1 MTAENLFS
9 HYLVLLIFTVCLLK
23 DASVPAHP
31 FIFETR
37 AIFRGTLL
45 IYFIF
50 ILYTVFLAFILGY
63 NLLQLNLL
71 FHYTRKKKPASPPP
85 LEENG
90 LPFVTIQLPL
100 FNEPYVAERLVDN
113 IVAIEYPRDR
123 FEVQILDDS
132 TDETTSICE
141 KKAEQYRNQGFDIK
155 VLHRIDRSGFKAGA
169 LAEGLL
175 QAKGEFVAI
184 FDADF
189 LPDIQFLKNTV
200 PYFQDKKVGVVQTRW
215 THLNEDYSLFTKL
228 QALQLNV
235 HFTIEQMGRKTGQH
249 FLQFNGTAGIWR
261 KQTIEDAG
269 GWKADTLTEDLD
281 LSYRAQL
288 KNWEIVYLEDIEAPA
303 ELPVEMNGIRS
314 QQFRW
319 MKGGA
324 ENARRMT
331 PIILRSDLNVT
342 TKLHALAHLFNS
354 SIFVAVLMIAV
365 TSVALLP
372 FLGSLKID
380 QRFLSVSLLGLIGV
394 AAVFFYANINLLTR
408 PLSVKQILALIGYF
422 PLLLTMSMGLSFHNS
437 VAVIEGYLGIKS
449 SFVRTPKY
457 NIVGHIRQKT
467 DKGQKIPISNNL
479 IIEGLL
485 TLLFGAG
492 LLMSF
497 HFQEYSFFVFH
508 LMLAL
513 GFGAVFVVSWRDR

>member
-1 MTAENLFS
+1 MYLLF
-9 HYLVLLIFTVCLLK
+9 
-23 DASVPAHP
+23 
-31 FIFETR
+31 
-37 AIFRGTLL
+37 G
-45 IYFIF
+45 
-50 ILYTVFLAFILGY
+50 LYVFFLAFILVY
-63 NLLQLNLL
+63 NFLQLNLL
-71 FHYTRKKKPASPPP
+71 FHYIRKKKLPSPPP
-85 LEENG
+85 LEENA

-113 IVAIEYPRDR
+113 IVTMEYPRDR

-132 TDETTSICE
+132 TDETTGLCE
-141 KKAEQYRNQGFDIK
+141 KKAEHYRNQGFDIK
-155 VLHRIDRSGFKAGA
+155 VLHRIDRSGYKAGA
-169 LAEGLL
+169 LAEGLVE
-175 QAKGEFVAI
+175 AKGEFVAI

-189 LPDIQFLKNTV
+189 LPDKQFLHNTV
-200 PYFQDKKVGVVQTRW
+200 PYFQDEKVGVVQTRW
-215 THLNEDYSLFTKL
+215 THLNDDYSLFTKL

-235 HFTIEQMGRKTGQH
+235 HFTIEQTGRKAGQH

-261 KQTIEDAG
+261 KRAIVDAG

-288 KNWEIVYLEDIEAPA
+288 KNWEIVYLEDVEAPA
-303 ELPVEMNGIRS
+303 ELPVEMNGIKT

-331 PIILRSDLNVT
+331 PLILRSNLKVT
-342 TKLHALAHLFNS
+342 TKIHALAHLFNS

-372 FLGSLKID
+372 FLDSLKID
-380 QRFLSVSLLGLIGV
+380 TRFLGVSLLGLLGV
-394 AAVFFYANINLLTR
+394 ATVYFYANIKLLPR
-408 PLSVKQILALIGYF
+408 PLSLQQVLALIFYF
-422 PLLLTMSMGLSFHNS
+422 PLLLIMSMGLSFHNS

-457 NIVGHIRQKT
+457 NIVGRIRQKT
-467 DKGQKIPISNNL
+467 DKGQKNPIGNNL

-485 TLLFGAG
+485 TLLFCAG
-492 LLMSF
+492 LLMSINLKD
-497 HFQEYSFFVFH
+497 YSFFIFH

-513 GFGAVFVVSWRDR
+513 GFGSVFVISWRDR